1 MEATTHKSGF
11 SLQSILPK
19 KNISTTERILMV
31 AGGAYFLYKI
41 LSKKDKSTA
50 KTTLAG
56 SMLVRGLT
64 GYCPVYQAVDAYKNT
79 STSNVNIRVTGIVN
93 RPILQVYAFWRNLEN
108 LPKFMNHLESVTAI
122 DTKRS
127 EWTAKGPFGVGTVTW
142 KAEIVKDEKDKFLS
156 WKSLP
161 GSTIENFG
169 KVGFKPIGQA
179 TEIDVTISYKAPLGI
194 AGEQGAKLLNPIF
207 EKMVQDDIE
216 NLKSYMES
224 GQH

>member
-108 LPKFMNHLESVTAI
+108 LPKFMNHLDSVTTI
-122 DTKRS
+122 DTKTS

-142 KAEIVKDEKDKFLS
+142 KAEIVKDEKDKLFRHKRS
-156 WKSLP
+156 Y
-161 GSTIENFG
+161 
-169 KVGFKPIGQA
+169 
-179 TEIDVTISYKAPLGI
+179 TISN
-194 AGEQGAKLLNPIF
+194 KLS
-207 EKMVQDDIE
+207 V
-216 NLKSYMES
+216 
-224 GQH
+224 